1 MAMDRGEMT
10 EADEAVEN
18 PEPASSPDE
27 PAGESQGAAEVA
39 QAPSSEAAA
48 ERALNAE
55 GRERPGFLLE
65 FPADPELQRLV
76 RAFEAGNYEAVREG
90 APKLAAKTEDPVVR
104 GAARELRRRID
115 PDPLMK
121 YLLWVAIALFVF
133 VVWYTYQNHA
143 R

>member
-1 MAMDRGEMT
+1 MT
-10 EADEAVEN
+10 EVDEATTQDTEQ
-18 PEPASSPDE
+18 PASAAPDPESPPPKGD
-27 PAGESQGAAEVA
+27 AESVA
-39 QAPSSEAAA
+39 PP
-48 ERALNAE
+48 LNAD

-65 FPADPELQRLV
+65 FPEDPELQRLV
-76 RAFEAGNYEAVREG
+76 RAFEAGNYEAVRRG
-90 APKLAAKTEDPVVR
+90 APRLADATEDPKVR

-133 VVWYTYQNHA
+133 VVWYTYANHS